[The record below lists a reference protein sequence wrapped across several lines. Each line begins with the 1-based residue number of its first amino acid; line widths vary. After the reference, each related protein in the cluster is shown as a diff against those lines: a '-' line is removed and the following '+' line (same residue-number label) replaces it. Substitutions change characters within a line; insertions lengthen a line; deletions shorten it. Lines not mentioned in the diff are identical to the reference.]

1 MNYWQEL
8 KEQNVLQEDNIT
20 IMDIDPKVK
29 DDLLKALKK
38 AERKM
43 GRGADVMDD
52 GDSIEIRNIHPVWGG
67 SEIEKVLSKM
77 RIKPNDVDIRTAR

>member
-1 MNYWQEL
+1 
-8 KEQNVLQEDNIT
+8 
-20 IMDIDPKVK
+20 MDIDPKVK

-52 GDSIEIRNIHPVWGG
+52 GDSIEIRNINQVWGG

>member
-1 MNYWQEL
+1 
-8 KEQNVLQEDNIT
+8 
-20 IMDIDPKVK
+20 MDIDPKVK